1 MKFNLSKLKFHF
13 NKKKNFKELEFSKL
27 EFHMRYVILKYHIK
41 LSMWMPI
48 YLKLEF
54 TKLNFYL

>member
-1 MKFNLSKLKFHF
+1 MKFDLNKLEFHF
-13 NKKKNFKELEFSKL
+13 NKFFFKELEFSKL